1 MQSRRV
7 LSAKVSIIDSL
18 SDGKLAGNFMM
29 TFDDAGKCCSIETET
44 FICLFSAME
53 WIWMGH
59 SSYKRW
65 RKKSA
70 FAFSRRIFFLIL

>member
-1 MQSRRV
+1 M

-29 TFDDAGKCCSIETET
+29 TFDDAGKRCSIEKET
-44 FICLFSAME
+44 FICLFSGME

-70 FAFSRRIFFLIL
+70 FAFSRRIFFF